1 MFDTEQEKNR
11 LKNLKAL
18 KSQHIDPYP
27 YKFSITHTIK
37 EAREGFDSLS
47 SGKTKVKVAGR
58 LMAIRGHGKSTFA
71 NIEDETGKI
80 QLYFKKDSSLNYDI
94 LKFFDTGD
102 IIGCEGTL
110 FKTRTE
116 EITIFVDT
124 FNMLAKSLHPLPEKW
139 HGLQDKE
146 KRYRER
152 ELDLI
157 MNPEV
162 KEIFLMRSNIISETR
177 NFLDKRGFI
186 EVETPVL
193 QSLYGGAFATPFE
206 TYYKALDR
214 NFYLRI
220 SDELYLKRLII
231 GGFHKV
237 YELGKDFRNEGLDR
251 FHNPEFTF
259 MELYEAYSDYNDMM
273 DIVEE
278 LFEHLLKEIKGS
290 NTLEFEGKKI
300 SFKRPWK
307 RIPFF
312 KAIQEKTGISCLS
325 ADRDF
330 IEKERKEIFESAK
343 SLGIEVEKQA
353 TAGKIL
359 EAIFSKTIQPDII
372 EPTFVIDYPKDIS
385 PLAKSKRGND
395 KLVERFE
402 PIISGMEIGNAF
414 SELNDP
420 IEQLKRFKL
429 QQKLRDKGAFES
441 QPLDESFLASL
452 EFGMPPTGG
461 LGLGIDRII
470 MLFTNSASIRDII
483 LFPQLRT

>member
-1 MFDTEQEKNR
+1 MFDTEQERNR
-11 LKNLKAL
+11 IKNLEAL
-18 KSQHIDPYP
+18 KKQNIDPYP

-37 EAREGFDSLS
+37 ETREKFDSLS
-47 SGKTKVKVAGR
+47 SGKTKVKIAGR
-58 LMAIRGHGKSTFA
+58 LMAIRLHGKSTFA

-94 LKFFDTGD
+94 LKLFDTGD
-102 IIGCEGTL
+102 IVGCEGTL

-162 KEIFLMRSNIISETR
+162 KEIFLMRSKIISEIR
-177 NFLDKRGFI
+177 NFLDKKEFI

-193 QSLYGGAFATPFE
+193 QALYGGAFATPFE

-220 SDELYLKRLII
+220 SDELYLKKLII

-273 DIVEE
+273 TIVEK

-300 SFKRPWK
+300 NFKRPWK

-312 KAIQEKTGISCLS
+312 KTIQEKTGI
-325 ADRDF
+325 DF
-330 IEKERKEIFESAK
+330 IGKERKEIFESAK

-353 TAGKIL
+353 TTGKIL
-359 EAIFSKTIQPDII
+359 EAIFSKIIQPDII

-420 IEQLKRFKL
+420 IEQLARFKL

-452 EFGMPPTGG
+452 EIGMPPTGG
-461 LGLGIDRII
+461 LGLGIDRIV